1 MTMHQQQEMPALI
14 QHLTDYTKRMALE
27 HNFKMVENC
36 MTVMGMLYEKGS
48 KVTRSAVE
56 NIFIYS
62 FSTMMCSC
70 NIVEW
75 KAIRASMPDSLYSL
89 YIQQILNSKC

>member
-1 MTMHQQQEMPALI
+1 MHQQQEIPALV
-14 QHLTDYTKRMALE
+14 QSLTDYTKRMALE
-27 HNFKMVENC
+27 HDFKMVGKC
-36 MTVMGMLYEKGS
+36 MDLMAMLYEKGNTL
-48 KVTRSAVE
+48 TRNAVE

-75 KAIRASMPDSLYSL
+75 KVIRASMPDPLYAL
-89 YIQQILNSKC
+89 YIRQLENSNC